1 MNNMKKTIT
10 IIISFLLILI
20 IFTSFTVITYEN
32 EYKLIKQFGKVNRV
46 IKDSG
51 ISFKLPFIEN
61 VDTLPKNII
70 LYDLAPSDVITKD
83 KKAMVA
89 DSYVLWEITDPLK
102 FAQSLSSS
110 IANAESRID
119 TVVYNALK
127 TIIGSQ
133 TQNDIINSRNGT
145 LSSDIME
152 IVANP
157 MQEYGITI
165 LSVETKR
172 LDLPNDNKTAVF
184 NRMIS
189 ERAQIAAGY
198 IAEGEEESQKIQN
211 STNKEIQISISQ
223 AKAHAETLV
232 AEGEAEYMKILSEA
246 YSSVER
252 KDFYEFIRSLDAIKA
267 SLVGE
272 NKTLILPINSPLTK
286 ILLGE

>member
-1 MNNMKKTIT
+1 MKKTIT

-223 AKAHAETLV
+223 AKAQAETLV

>member
-223 AKAHAETLV
+223 AKAQAETLV

>member
-1 MNNMKKTIT
+1 MKKS
-10 IIISFLLILI
+10 IIIVACILLALI
-20 IFTSFTVITYEN
+20 IINSFTIITYEN
-32 EYKLIKQFGKVNRV
+32 EYKLIKQFSKVNRV
-46 IKDSG
+46 IESSG
-51 ISFKLPFIEN
+51 VSFKLPFIES

-89 DSYVLWEITDPLK
+89 DSYVLWTISDPLK

-110 IANAESRID
+110 ISNAESRID

-127 TIIGSQ
+127 TLIGSQ
-133 TQNDIINSRNGT
+133 TQTEVISSRSGS

-152 IVANP
+152 IVAKP

-198 IAEGEEESQKIQN
+198 VAEGEEESQKIQN
-211 STNKEIQISISQ
+211 STNREIQISISE
-223 AKAHAETLV
+223 AKAKAETLL

-246 YSSVER
+246 YNNAER
-252 KDFYEFIRSLDAIKA
+252 KEFYEFIRSLDAIKI
-267 SLVGE
+267 SLKGE
-272 NKTLILPINSPLTK
+272 NKTIILPITSPLTK

>member
-1 MNNMKKTIT
+1 MKKTI
-10 IIISFLLILI
+10 IIVTSLILILI
-20 IFTSFTVITYEN
+20 ILTSFTVVTYEN

-70 LYDLAPSDVITKD
+70 LYDLATSDVITKD

-89 DSYVLWEITDPLK
+89 DSYVLWKITDPLK

-110 IANAESRID
+110 ISNAESRID

-133 TQNDIINSRNGT
+133 TQNDIISSRNGT
-145 LSSDIME
+145 LSSDIMD
-152 IVANP
+152 IVSSP

-223 AKAHAETLV
+223 AKAQAETLV

-246 YSSVER
+246 YSSAER
-252 KDFYEFIRSLDAIKA
+252 KDFYEFIRSLDAVKA
-267 SLVGE
+267 SLIGN
-272 NKTLILPINSPLTK
+272 NKTLMLPLDSPLTK
-286 ILLGE
+286 IFLGQ

>member
-1 MNNMKKTIT
+1 MKKSIIIVACILLALIVINSFT
-10 IIISFLLILI
+10 II
-20 IFTSFTVITYEN
+20 THEN
-32 EYKLIKQFGKVNRV
+32 EYKLIKQFSKVNRV
-46 IKDSG
+46 IKNSG
-51 ISFKLPFIEN
+51 VSFKLPFIES

-89 DSYVLWEITDPLK
+89 DSYVLWKISDPLK
-102 FAQSLSSS
+102 FAQSLNSS
-110 IANAESRID
+110 ITSAESRID

-127 TIIGSQ
+127 TLIGSQ
-133 TQNDIINSRNGT
+133 TQTDVISSRSGG
-145 LSSDIME
+145 LSIDVME
-152 IVANP
+152 LVAKP

-198 IAEGEEESQKIQN
+198 VAEGEEESQIIQN
-211 STNKEIQISISQ
+211 STNREIQISISE
-223 AKAHAETLV
+223 AKAKAETLL

-246 YSSVER
+246 YNTAER
-252 KDFYEFIRSLDAIKA
+252 KEFYEFIRSLDAIKI
-267 SLVGE
+267 SLKGD
-272 NKTLILPINSPLTK
+272 NKTIILPITSPLTK

>member
-1 MNNMKKTIT
+1 MKKP
-10 IIISFLLILI
+10 IIIIACILLVLILI
-20 IFTSFTVITYEN
+20 NSFAIITYEN
-32 EYKLIKQFGKVNRV
+32 EYKLIKQFSKVNRV
-46 IKDSG
+46 IDSAG
-51 ISFKLPFIEN
+51 VSFKIPFIES

-70 LYDLAPSDVITKD
+70 LYDLATSDVITKD

-89 DSYVLWEITDPLK
+89 DSYVLWRISDPLK

-110 IANAESRID
+110 ISNAESRID

-127 TIIGSQ
+127 TLIGSQ
-133 TQNDIINSRNGT
+133 TQNDVISSRSGG
-145 LSSDIME
+145 LSSEIME
-152 IVANP
+152 IVAKP

-198 IAEGEEESQKIQN
+198 VAEGEEESQIIQN
-211 STNKEIQISISQ
+211 STNREIEISISE
-223 AKAHAETLV
+223 AKAKAETLI
-232 AEGEAEYMKILSEA
+232 AEGEAQYMKILSEA
-246 YSSVER
+246 YNSTER

-267 SLVGE
+267 SLRGN
-272 NKTLILPINSPLTK
+272 NKTIILPLTSPLTK
-286 ILLGE
+286 VLLGQ

>member
-1 MNNMKKTIT
+1 MKKTI
-10 IIISFLLILI
+10 ILVISLLLILV
-20 IFTSFTVITYEN
+20 IFTSFTVVTYEN

-61 VDTLPKNII
+61 VDTLPKSII
-70 LYDLAPSDVITKD
+70 LYDLATSDVITKD

-89 DSYVLWEITDPLK
+89 DSYVLWRITDPLK

-110 IANAESRID
+110 ISNAESRID

-133 TQNDIINSRNGT
+133 TQNDIISSRNGT
-145 LSSDIME
+145 LSSDIMTL
-152 IVANP
+152 VAKP

-223 AKAHAETLV
+223 ARAKGETLV

-246 YSSVER
+246 YSSTER
-252 KDFYEFIRSLDAIKA
+252 KDFYEFIRSLDAVKA
-267 SLVGE
+267 SLIGD
-272 NKTLILPINSPLTK
+272 NKTLILPISSPLTK

>member
-1 MNNMKKTIT
+1 MKKTIT

-246 YSSVER
+246 YSSGER

>member
-1 MNNMKKTIT
+1 MKKS
-10 IIISFLLILI
+10 IIIVACILLALI
-20 IFTSFTVITYEN
+20 IINSFTIITYEN
-32 EYKLIKQFGKVNRV
+32 EYKLIKQFSKVNRV
-46 IKDSG
+46 IENSG
-51 ISFKLPFIEN
+51 VSFKLPFIES

-89 DSYVLWEITDPLK
+89 DSYVLWTISDPLK

-110 IANAESRID
+110 ISNAESRID

-127 TIIGSQ
+127 TLIGSQ
-133 TQNDIINSRNGT
+133 TQTDVISSRSGS

-152 IVANP
+152 IVARP

-198 IAEGEEESQKIQN
+198 VAEGEEESQKIQN
-211 STNKEIQISISQ
+211 STNREIQISISE
-223 AKAHAETLV
+223 AKAKAETLL

-246 YSSVER
+246 YNNAER
-252 KDFYEFIRSLDAIKA
+252 KEFYEFIRSLDAIKI
-267 SLVGE
+267 SLKGE
-272 NKTLILPINSPLTK
+272 NKTIILPITSPLTK
-286 ILLGE
+286 ILLGQ

>member
-61 VDTLPKNII
+61 VDTLPNNII

>member
-1 MNNMKKTIT
+1 MKKTIT
-10 IIISFLLILI
+10 IIISLLLILI

-70 LYDLAPSDVITKD
+70 LYDLATSDVITKD

-110 IANAESRID
+110 ITNAESRID

-223 AKAHAETLV
+223 AKAQAETLV

>member
-1 MNNMKKTIT
+1 MKKTI
-10 IIISFLLILI
+10 IIVTSLILILI
-20 IFTSFTVITYEN
+20 ILTSFTVVTYEN
-32 EYKLIKQFGKVNRV
+32 EYKLIKQFGKVNR
-46 IKDSG
+46 G

-70 LYDLAPSDVITKD
+70 LYDLATSDVITKD

-89 DSYVLWEITDPLK
+89 DSYVLWKITDPLK

-110 IANAESRID
+110 ISNAESRID

-133 TQNDIINSRNGT
+133 TQNDIISSRNGT
-145 LSSDIME
+145 LSSDIMD
-152 IVANP
+152 IVSSP

-223 AKAHAETLV
+223 AKAQAETLV

-246 YSSVER
+246 YSSAER
-252 KDFYEFIRSLDAIKA
+252 KDFYEFIRSLDAVKA
-267 SLVGE
+267 SLIGN
-272 NKTLILPINSPLTK
+272 NKTLMLPLDSPLTK
-286 ILLGE
+286 IFLGQ

>member
-1 MNNMKKTIT
+1 MKKS
-10 IIISFLLILI
+10 IIIVTCILLFLILI
-20 IFTSFTVITYEN
+20 NSFTIITYEN
-32 EYKLIKQFGKVNRV
+32 EYKLIKQFSKVNRV
-46 IKDSG
+46 IENSG
-51 ISFKLPFIEN
+51 VSFKLPFIES

-89 DSYVLWEITDPLK
+89 DSYVLWRISDPLK
-102 FAQSLSSS
+102 FAQSLNSS
-110 IANAESRID
+110 ISNAESRID

-127 TIIGSQ
+127 TLIGSQ
-133 TQNDIINSRNGT
+133 TQADTISSRSGGLT
-145 LSSDIME
+145 SDIMG
-152 IVANP
+152 IVAKP

-198 IAEGEEESQKIQN
+198 VAEGEEQSQIIQN
-211 STNKEIQISISQ
+211 STNREIQISISE
-223 AKAHAETLV
+223 AKAKAETLL
-232 AEGEAEYMKILSEA
+232 AEGEAEYMKILSQA
-246 YSSVER
+246 YNNVER
-252 KDFYEFIRSLDAIKA
+252 KDFYEFIRSLDAIKL
-267 SLVGE
+267 SLTGN
-272 NKTLILPINSPLTK
+272 NKTLILPITSPLTK

>member
-1 MNNMKKTIT
+1 MKKTIT

-20 IFTSFTVITYEN
+20 ILTSFTVITYEN

-61 VDTLPKNII
+61 VDTLPNNII

-223 AKAHAETLV
+223 AKAQAETLV

>member
-1 MNNMKKTIT
+1 MKKTMT

-133 TQNDIINSRNGT
+133 TQNDIINSRNGA
-145 LSSDIME
+145 LNSDIME
-152 IVANP
+152 IVTKP

-223 AKAHAETLV
+223 AKAQAETLV

-246 YSSVER
+246 YNSVER
-252 KDFYEFIRSLDAIKA
+252 KDFYEFIRSLDAIKT

>member
-1 MNNMKKTIT
+1 MKKSIIIVACILLALIIINSFT
-10 IIISFLLILI
+10 II
-20 IFTSFTVITYEN
+20 THEN
-32 EYKLIKQFGKVNRV
+32 EYKLIKQFSKVNRV

-51 ISFKLPFIEN
+51 VSFKLPFIES

-70 LYDLAPSDVITKD
+70 LYDLATSDVITKD

-89 DSYVLWEITDPLK
+89 DSYVLWRISDPLK

-110 IANAESRID
+110 ISSAESRID

-127 TIIGSQ
+127 TLIGSQ
-133 TQNDIINSRNGT
+133 TQTDVISNRSGA
-145 LSSDIME
+145 LSSDVME
-152 IVANP
+152 IVAKP

-198 IAEGEEESQKIQN
+198 VAEGEEESQIIQN
-211 STNKEIQISISQ
+211 STNREIQISISE
-223 AKAHAETLV
+223 AKAKAETLL

-246 YSSVER
+246 YNNAER
-252 KDFYEFIRSLDAIKA
+252 KEFYEFIRSLDAIKI
-267 SLVGE
+267 SLKGD
-272 NKTLILPINSPLTK
+272 NKTIILPITSPLTK

>member
-1 MNNMKKTIT
+1 MKKTI
-10 IIISFLLILI
+10 IIVTSLILILI
-20 IFTSFTVITYEN
+20 ILTSFTVVTYEN

-70 LYDLAPSDVITKD
+70 LYDLATSDVITKD

-89 DSYVLWEITDPLK
+89 DSYVLWKITDPLK

-110 IANAESRID
+110 ISNAESRID

-133 TQNDIINSRNGT
+133 TQNDIISSRNGT
-145 LSSDIME
+145 LSSDIMA
-152 IVANP
+152 IVSSP

-223 AKAHAETLV
+223 AKAQAETLV

-246 YSSVER
+246 YSSAER
-252 KDFYEFIRSLDAIKA
+252 KDFYEFIRSLDAVKA
-267 SLVGE
+267 SLIGN
-272 NKTLILPINSPLTK
+272 NKTLILPLDSPLTK
-286 ILLGE
+286 IFLGQ

>member
-246 YSSVER
+246 YSSGER

>member
-1 MNNMKKTIT
+1 MKKP
-10 IIISFLLILI
+10 IIIIACILLVLILI
-20 IFTSFTVITYEN
+20 NSFAIITYEN
-32 EYKLIKQFGKVNRV
+32 EYKLIKQFSKVNRV
-46 IKDSG
+46 IDSAG
-51 ISFKLPFIEN
+51 VSFKIPFIES

-70 LYDLAPSDVITKD
+70 LYDLATSDVITKD

-89 DSYVLWEITDPLK
+89 VSYVLWKISDPLK

-110 IANAESRID
+110 ISNAESRID

-127 TIIGSQ
+127 TLIGSQ
-133 TQNDIINSRNGT
+133 TQNDVISSRSGG
-145 LSSDIME
+145 LSSEIME
-152 IVANP
+152 IVAKP

-198 IAEGEEESQKIQN
+198 VAEGEEESQIIQN
-211 STNKEIQISISQ
+211 STNREIEISISE
-223 AKAHAETLV
+223 AKAKAETLI
-232 AEGEAEYMKILSEA
+232 AEGEAQYMKILSEA
-246 YSSVER
+246 YNNVER

-267 SLVGE
+267 SLKGD
-272 NKTLILPINSPLTK
+272 NKTIILPLTSPLTK
-286 ILLGE
+286 VLLGQ

>member
-1 MNNMKKTIT
+1 MKKTI
-10 IIISFLLILI
+10 IIVTSLILILI
-20 IFTSFTVITYEN
+20 ILTSFTVVTYEN

-70 LYDLAPSDVITKD
+70 LYDLATSDVITKD

-89 DSYVLWEITDPLK
+89 DSYVLWKITDPLK

-110 IANAESRID
+110 ISNAESRID

-133 TQNDIINSRNGT
+133 TQNDIISSRNGT
-145 LSSDIME
+145 LSSDIMD
-152 IVANP
+152 IVSSP
-157 MQEYGITI
+157 MQEYGIII

-223 AKAHAETLV
+223 AKAQAETLV

-246 YSSVER
+246 YSSADR
-252 KDFYEFIRSLDAIKA
+252 KDFYEFIRSLDAVKA
-267 SLVGE
+267 SLIGN
-272 NKTLILPINSPLTK
+272 NKTLMLPLDSPLTK
-286 ILLGE
+286 IFLGQ

>member
-1 MNNMKKTIT
+1 MKKTI
-10 IIISFLLILI
+10 ILVISLLLILVI
-20 IFTSFTVITYEN
+20 LTSFTVVTYEN

-51 ISFKLPFIEN
+51 VSFKLPFIEN
-61 VDTLPKNII
+61 VDTLPKSII
-70 LYDLAPSDVITKD
+70 LYDLATSDVITKD

-89 DSYVLWEITDPLK
+89 DSYVLWRITDPLK

-110 IANAESRID
+110 ISNAESRID

-133 TQNDIINSRNGT
+133 TQNDIISSRNGT
-145 LSSDIME
+145 LSSDIMTL
-152 IVANP
+152 VAKP

-223 AKAHAETLV
+223 ARAKGETLV
-232 AEGEAEYMKILSEA
+232 AEGEAAYMKILSEA
-246 YSSVER
+246 YSSTER
-252 KDFYEFIRSLDAIKA
+252 KDFYEFIRSLDAVKA
-267 SLVGE
+267 SLIGD
-272 NKTLILPINSPLTK
+272 NKTLILPISSPLTK

>member
-1 MNNMKKTIT
+1 MKKTIT

>member
-1 MNNMKKTIT
+1 MKKP
-10 IIISFLLILI
+10 IIIIACILLVLILI
-20 IFTSFTVITYEN
+20 NSFAIITYEN
-32 EYKLIKQFGKVNRV
+32 EYKLIKQFSKVNRV
-46 IKDSG
+46 IDSAG
-51 ISFKLPFIEN
+51 VSFKIPFIES

-70 LYDLAPSDVITKD
+70 LYDLATSDVITKD

-89 DSYVLWEITDPLK
+89 DSYVLWKITDPLK

-110 IANAESRID
+110 ISNAESRID

-127 TIIGSQ
+127 TLIGSQ
-133 TQNDIINSRNGT
+133 TQNDVISSRSGG
-145 LSSDIME
+145 LSSEIME
-152 IVANP
+152 IVAKP

-198 IAEGEEESQKIQN
+198 VAEGEEESQIIQN
-211 STNKEIQISISQ
+211 STNREIEISISE
-223 AKAHAETLV
+223 AKAKAETLM
-232 AEGEAEYMKILSEA
+232 AEGEAQYMKILSEA
-246 YSSVER
+246 YNNAER

-267 SLVGE
+267 SLKGD
-272 NKTLILPINSPLTK
+272 NKTIILPLTSPLTK
-286 ILLGE
+286 ILLGQ

>member
-1 MNNMKKTIT
+1 MKKP
-10 IIISFLLILI
+10 IIIIACILFVLILI
-20 IFTSFTVITYEN
+20 NSFAIITYEN
-32 EYKLIKQFGKVNRV
+32 EYKLIKQFSKVNRV
-46 IKDSG
+46 IDSAG
-51 ISFKLPFIEN
+51 VSFKIPFIES

-70 LYDLAPSDVITKD
+70 LYDLATSDVITKD

-89 DSYVLWEITDPLK
+89 DSYVLWKISDPLK

-110 IANAESRID
+110 ISNAESRID

-127 TIIGSQ
+127 TLIGSQ
-133 TQNDIINSRNGT
+133 TQNDVISSRSGG
-145 LSSDIME
+145 LSSEIME
-152 IVANP
+152 IVAKP

-198 IAEGEEESQKIQN
+198 VAEGEEESQIIQN
-211 STNKEIQISISQ
+211 STNREIEISISE
-223 AKAHAETLV
+223 AKAKAETLI
-232 AEGEAEYMKILSEA
+232 AEGEAQYMKILSEA
-246 YSSVER
+246 YNNAER

-267 SLVGE
+267 SLKGD
-272 NKTLILPINSPLTK
+272 NKTIILPLTSPLTK
-286 ILLGE
+286 VLLGQ

>member
-1 MNNMKKTIT
+1 MKKIVV
-10 IIISFLLILI
+10 ILASLLLILI
-20 IFTSFTVITYEN
+20 IFSSFTVITHED
-32 EYKLIKQFGKVNRV
+32 EYKLIKQFSKVNRV

-51 ISFKLPFIEN
+51 ISFKLPFIES

-70 LYDLAPSDVITKD
+70 LYDLATSDVITKD

-89 DSYVLWEITDPLK
+89 DSYVLWKITDPLK

-110 IANAESRID
+110 LSNAESRID

-127 TIIGSQ
+127 TLIGSQ
-133 TQNDIINSRNGT
+133 AQNDIINSRSGA
-145 LSSDIME
+145 LSSDIMS
-152 IVANP
+152 IVTRP

-165 LSVETKR
+165 LAVEIKR

-198 IAEGEEESQKIQN
+198 VAEGEEESQKIQN
-211 STNKEIQISISQ
+211 ITNREIQISISQ
-223 AKAHAETLV
+223 AKAQAETLV
-232 AEGEAEYMKILSEA
+232 AEGEAQYMKILSEA
-246 YSSVER
+246 YSTAER
-252 KDFYEFIRSLDAIKA
+252 KDFYEFIRSLDAVKI
-267 SLVGE
+267 SLTGD
-272 NKTLILPINSPLTK
+272 NKTVILPLDSPLTR

>member
-1 MNNMKKTIT
+1 MKKIVF
-10 IIISFLLILI
+10 ILASLLLILI
-20 IFTSFTVITYEN
+20 IFSSFTVITHED
-32 EYKLIKQFGKVNRV
+32 EYKLIKQFSKVNRV

-51 ISFKLPFIEN
+51 ISFKLPFIES

-70 LYDLAPSDVITKD
+70 LYDLATSDVITKD

-89 DSYVLWEITDPLK
+89 DSYVLWKITDPLK

-110 IANAESRID
+110 LSNAESRID

-127 TIIGSQ
+127 TLIGSQ
-133 TQNDIINSRNGT
+133 AQNDIINSRSGA

-152 IVANP
+152 IVTRP

-165 LSVETKR
+165 LAVEIKR

-198 IAEGEEESQKIQN
+198 VAEGEEESQKIQN
-211 STNKEIQISISQ
+211 ITNREIQISISQ
-223 AKAHAETLV
+223 AKAQAETLV
-232 AEGEAEYMKILSEA
+232 AEGEAQYMKILSEA
-246 YSSVER
+246 YSTAER
-252 KDFYEFIRSLDAIKA
+252 KDFYEFIRSLDAVKI
-267 SLVGE
+267 SLTGD
-272 NKTLILPINSPLTK
+272 NKTVILPLDSPLTK

>member
-1 MNNMKKTIT
+1 MKRIVV
-10 IIISFLLILI
+10 ILASLLLILI
-20 IFTSFTVITYEN
+20 IFSSFTVITHED
-32 EYKLIKQFGKVNRV
+32 EYKLIKQFSKVNRV

-51 ISFKLPFIEN
+51 ISFKLPFIES

-70 LYDLAPSDVITKD
+70 LYDLATSDVITKD

-89 DSYVLWEITDPLK
+89 DSYVLWKITDPLK

-110 IANAESRID
+110 LSNAESRID

-127 TIIGSQ
+127 TLIGSQ
-133 TQNDIINSRNGT
+133 AQNDIINSRSGA
-145 LSSDIME
+145 LSSDIMS
-152 IVANP
+152 IVTRP

-165 LSVETKR
+165 LAVEIKR

-198 IAEGEEESQKIQN
+198 VAEGEEESQKIQN
-211 STNKEIQISISQ
+211 ITNREIQISISQ
-223 AKAHAETLV
+223 AKAQAETLV
-232 AEGEAEYMKILSEA
+232 AEGEAQYMKILSEA
-246 YSSVER
+246 YSTAER
-252 KDFYEFIRSLDAIKA
+252 KDFYEFIRSLDAVKI
-267 SLVGE
+267 SLTGD
-272 NKTLILPINSPLTK
+272 NKTVILPLDSPLTR

>member
-1 MNNMKKTIT
+1 MKKSLAIV
-10 IIISFLLILI
+10 ISLILILI

-32 EYKLIKQFGKVNRV
+32 EYKLVKQFGRVNRV

-61 VDTLPKNII
+61 VETLPKNII
-70 LYDLAPSDVITKD
+70 LYDLATSDVITKD

-89 DSYVLWEITDPLK
+89 DSYVLWKITDPLK

-110 IANAESRID
+110 VANAESRID

-133 TQNDIINSRNGT
+133 TQNDIISSRNGT
-145 LSSDIME
+145 LSSDIMS
-152 IVANP
+152 IVASP

-198 IAEGEEESQKIQN
+198 IAEGEEESKIIQN

-223 AKAHAETLV
+223 ANSKAATLI
-232 AEGEAEYMKILSEA
+232 AEGEAKYMKILSEA
-246 YSSVER
+246 YSSAER
-252 KDFYEFIRSLDAIKA
+252 KDFYEFIRSLDAVKK
-267 SLVGE
+267 SLVGD
-272 NKTLILPINSPLTK
+272 NKTLILPITSPLTE

>member
-1 MNNMKKTIT
+1 MKKSLTIL
-10 IIISFLLILI
+10 IGLILI
-20 IFTSFTVITYEN
+20 IIIFSSITVVTYEN
-32 EYKLIKQFGKVNRV
+32 EYKLVKQFGKVNRV
-46 IKDSG
+46 ISDSG
-51 ISFKLPFIEN
+51 ISFKIPFVEN

-70 LYDLAPSDVITKD
+70 LYDLAASDVITKD

-89 DSYVLWEITDPLK
+89 DSYVLWKISDPLK

-110 IANAESRID
+110 ISNAESRID

-127 TIIGSQ
+127 TLIGSQ
-133 TQNDIINSRNGT
+133 TQTDIISGRNGT
-145 LSSDIME
+145 LNSDIMF
-152 IVANP
+152 IVSNP
-157 MQEYGITI
+157 MKEYGITI

-198 IAEGEEESQKIQN
+198 IAEGEEESKKIQN

-223 AKAHAETLV
+223 AQAKAETLI
-232 AEGEAEYMKILSEA
+232 AEGEAEYMKILSQA
-246 YSSVER
+246 YSTADR
-252 KDFYEFIRSLDAIKA
+252 KDFYEFIRSLDAIKV
-267 SLVGE
+267 SLTGE
-272 NKTLILPINSPLTK
+272 NKTLILPIYSPLTQ

>member
-1 MNNMKKTIT
+1 MKKTIT

-61 VDTLPKNII
+61 VDTLPNNII